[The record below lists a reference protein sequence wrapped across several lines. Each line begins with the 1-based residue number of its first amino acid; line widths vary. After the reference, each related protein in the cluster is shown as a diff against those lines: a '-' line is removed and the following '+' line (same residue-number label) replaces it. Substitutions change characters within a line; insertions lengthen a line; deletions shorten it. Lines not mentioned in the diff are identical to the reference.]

1 MTLSSPEAFWQRPF
15 FGDHFSSF
23 DLILKEEN
31 KKETK

>member
-1 MTLSSPEAFWQRPF
+1 MTPSSPEAGYQRPF

-31 KKETK
+31 KKEIK